1 MSTVP
6 AGGFANERREAQRVT
21 NPTLPEPE
29 VLLGLNRSVTVA
41 RLLSGAIHDV
51 NNALQVIAGSIE
63 LLEARTDLPEHVTR
77 GLSRMRNQSGRAAAA
92 LERVTS
98 FTKASVEETTVL
110 NLRDTAQRCVA
121 LREFAVRKARLSIR
135 LTGDGD
141 GALNV
146 SGNRTYLEQ
155 AILNLIVNAEEGLAD
170 AGTGE
175 IDVSVVA
182 EDGWAIV
189 RVSDNGPGVPPA
201 LAERLFQPFAA
212 ASPAHHTAGLG
223 LWAAR
228 TIAER
233 HGGTLTREPTA
244 TGAAFVMRLPRV

>member
-1 MSTVP
+1 
-6 AGGFANERREAQRVT
+6 VT

-29 VLLGLNRSVTVA
+29 VLLGLNRSATVA

-77 GLSRMRNQSGRAAAA
+77 GLARMRNQSGRAAAA

-98 FTKASVEETTVL
+98 FTKASLDETTIV
-110 NLRDTAQRCVA
+110 NLRDVAQRCVA
-121 LREFAVRKARLSIR
+121 LREFAVRKARLAITLS
-135 LTGDGD
+135 GDGD

-146 SGNRTYLEQ
+146 SGNRTSIEQ
-155 AILNLIVNAEEGLAD
+155 AILNLIVNAEEGLALTP
-170 AGTGE
+170 GGV
-175 IDVSVVA
+175 IDVRVTA
-182 EDGWAIV
+182 EDGWGVV
-189 RVSDNGPGVPPA
+189 RVADNGAGVPA
-201 LAERLFQPFAA
+201 AIADRLFLPFAA
-212 ASPAHHTAGLG
+212 ASAEHHTAGLG

-233 HGGTLTREPTA
+233 HGGTLRQDPSA
-244 TGAAFVMRLPRV
+244 SGAAFVLRLPHV